1 MRAIGYY
8 RCPGDAESLRL
19 NNEAFE
25 DYCDRNVHQ
34 PMVTFPQCENSES
47 KNADGIQQ
55 VLSYVEDSGSS
66 FLIVVPDAA
75 HLGSDLEE
83 VARSIVQLEASG
95 CKVACADDDMP
106 DPVQNAFDTLGVKGV
121 SRKRS
126 ERIKESMR
134 AKALNG
140 KGLGR
145 PPYGYR
151 NGDVGTLVVVSEEVP
166 VVELIYSLYVKEGF
180 GLRLIAQRLNEQ
192 HIPTRRGGQWN
203 MVTIRDI
210 LKNPTYMG
218 TYTRFGLRIPKSH
231 DPIIPPATFRKAQD
245 ETRTRRPSS
254 RVSNVEPFLLSGL
267 VYCGSCDNKMMGVT
281 RRQTW
286 RKKDGRRAR
295 GVYRYYQCQSRNN
308 LSTCD
313 YHTWK
318 ASLLEGTVLSQL
330 RLVLANATSGHR
342 KNGHADKRSATIW
355 QERVTNAE
363 RRFLKAMRRIAKG
376 EIKVDALGEYLTD
389 LDNTRAVATS
399 QEDGNKVAEN
409 ISNWADLSF
418 EQRHRL
424 LNSCI
429 AKIVVFDETVDLI
442 V

>member
-8 RCPGDAESLRL
+8 RYSGDAESLRL

-34 PMVTFPQCENSES
+34 PMVTFPQCEDTES
-47 KNADGIQQ
+47 KSTDGIDKM
-55 VLSYVEDSGSS
+55 LSYIEDSGSS

-106 DPVQNAFDTLGVKGV
+106 DPVQNAFDTLGVRGV

-126 ERIKESMR
+126 DRIKESMR
-134 AKALNG
+134 AKAMKG

-151 NGDVGTLVVVSEEVP
+151 NGSTGVLEIVTEEAP
-166 VVELIYSLYVKEGF
+166 VVELIYNLYVNEGL
-180 GLRLIAQRLNEQ
+180 GLRLIAQHLNGQ
-192 HIPTRRGGQWN
+192 NIITRRGGQWN

-231 DPIIPPATFRKAQD
+231 DPIIPPATFRMAQD

-267 VYCGSCDNKMMGVT
+267 VYCGSCGNKMMGVT
-281 RRQTW
+281 RRQSW

-318 ASLLEGTVLSQL
+318 ASLLEGTVFSQL
-330 RLVLANATSGHR
+330 KLIFANTSSGRR
-342 KNGHADKRSATIW
+342 KNGSADKRSATIW

-363 RRFLKAMRRIAKG
+363 RRFLNAMRRTAKG
-376 EIKVDALGEYLTD
+376 EMNVDALGEYLSD

-399 QEDGNKVAEN
+399 QEDGDGMVES
-409 ISNWADLSF
+409 ISDWDELSF
-418 EQRHRL
+418 EQRQRL
-424 LNSCI
+424 LNTRI
-429 AKIVVFDETVDLI
+429 AKVVVSDETVELI